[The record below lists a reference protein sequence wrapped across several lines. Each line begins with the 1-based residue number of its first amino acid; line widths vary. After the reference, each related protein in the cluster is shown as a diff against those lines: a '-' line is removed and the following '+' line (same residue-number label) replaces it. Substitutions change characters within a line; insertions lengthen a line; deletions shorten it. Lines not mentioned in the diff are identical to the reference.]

1 MPRTVTNDFR
11 AAPARRAATQ
21 DTCSV
26 NRSELLARTGCLT
39 VIRPPAPPVKPA
51 PGQPGSLSSY
61 VPALPEV
68 FVAIVDDGRI
78 LAFNGHVDLGTGIR
92 TSLAQIVAEELD
104 VPAARVTMVLGDTAA
119 TPNQGPT
126 IASATIQ
133 ISAAPLRCA
142 AAQARHA
149 LLALA
154 AERFGVDAA
163 QLRVDDGTIS
173 AVDRSGARRQ
183 ASYAELVA
191 QRRIALTLD
200 PHTRTKDPAQY
211 RIVGR
216 ASPRVDLPAK
226 ATGELTFVHD
236 VRVPGMLHG
245 RVVRPPYAGHDSGP
259 FVGASLLDV
268 DRTSVAD
275 VPGLVA
281 VVTIGDFVGVVAERE
296 EHAIRAARQLR
307 VVWRPHPPLPPL
319 DDPAAA
325 IAAAPAQ
332 PRLLLDEGDVEA
344 ARTLPDTLTLTR
356 TYTWPFQMHAS
367 IGPSCAVADYRA
379 RGDGRITVWSGTQNP
394 VSLRYD
400 LATLVARDEAD
411 IDIVRM
417 EAAGCYGR
425 NGADD
430 VCGDALLLS
439 RAVGRPVRVQ
449 LMRAD
454 EHLWEPK
461 GAGQQM
467 RVTGT
472 VSRDGRLVGYDF
484 ATRYPS
490 NDAPLL
496 AALLTGTIAP
506 EPRVFEM
513 GDRTAVS
520 PYVCAHRRFVCE
532 DLAPLVRASWLRG
545 VSALP
550 NSFAHDAF
558 VDECAALTGVD
569 PLAFRIRH
577 LQDARDRTAACRG
590 RTRGLEAARAPRSRS
605 GARRTRARHRVRAL
619 RAQPLSRFR
628 RGVVR
633 VDRGAE
639 RRSRDRR
646 DSRRARDGRTGH
658 RHDDQS
664 GRRAPSD
671 SRQCDPG
678 AEPHA
683 EGARALRGRQGRVAR
698 MGELSDPDLRG
709 SAGCRR
715 RADAATGRTAARCR
729 RIGIGAGAG
738 RGRERAVRRDRRAV
752 LRAAFY
758 AGNDSRR
765 TARRRPLARGRGG
778 RHARGG
784 RYRLAAIRRDRGRRE
799 PNAPITRHSAPSS
812 SIILRSR
819 NCSATRSPG
828 FSVPYVRSVT

>member
-1 MPRTVTNDFR
+1 MGLQRRGDR
-11 AAPARRAATQ
+11 AANRHERLSRGARRAATQ

-68 FVAIVDDGRI
+68 FVTIVDDGRI

-154 AERFGVDAA
+154 AERFGVDAG
-163 QLRVDDGTIS
+163 QLRIDDGTIS
-173 AVDRSGARRQ
+173 AVDRSGVLRR

-325 IAAAPAQ
+325 IAAAPAK

-379 RGDGRITVWSGTQNP
+379 PGDGRITVWSGTQNP

-496 AALLTGTIAP
+496 AALLSGTIAP

-520 PYVCAHRRFVCE
+520 PYGCAHRRFVCE

-577 LQDARDRTAACRG
+577 LQDARAIELLHA
-590 RTRGLEAARAPRSRS
+590 
-605 GARRTRARHRVRAL
+605 V
-619 RAQPLSRFR
+619 
-628 RGVVR
+628 
-633 VDRGAE
+633 AE
-639 RRSRDRR
+639 R
-646 DSRRARDGRTGH
+646 
-658 RHDDQS
+658 
-664 GRRAPSD
+664 
-671 SRQCDPG
+671 
-678 AEPHA
+678 
-683 EGARALRGRQGRVAR
+683 
-698 MGELSDPDLRG
+698 
-709 SAGCRR
+709 AGWTPR
-715 RADAATGRTAARCR
+715 
-729 RIGIGAGAG
+729 
-738 RGRERAVRRDRRAV
+738 VRRDP
-752 LRAAFY
+752 
-758 AGNDSRR
+758 DP
-765 TARRRPLARGRGG
+765 ARVVRGRGIAYARYVHSRFPGFGAAWSAWIVDLSVDRVTGEIRVERVTVGQDTGTMINPDGVRHQIHGNVIQVLSRTLKERVRFADGKVASREWASYPILTFAEVPDVDVVLMPRQGEPPLGAGESASVPGPAAVANALFDATGVRFYAPPFAPETIRAGLRDAG
-778 RHARGG
+778 RL
-784 RYRLAAIRRDRGRRE
+784 LAAEAAG
-799 PNAPITRHSAPSS
+799 TRA
-812 SIILRSR
+812 
-819 NCSATRSPG
+819 AADTA
-828 FSVPYVRSVT
+828 

>member
-1 MPRTVTNDFR
+1 M
-11 AAPARRAATQ
+11 
-21 DTCSV
+21 

-154 AERFGVDAA
+154 AEQFGVDAG

-173 AVDRSGARRQ
+173 AVDHSGAQRQ
-183 ASYAELVA
+183 ASYAKLVT

-379 RGDGRITVWSGTQNP
+379 PDDGRITVWSGTQNP

-550 NSFAHDAF
+550 NSFAHDTF

-577 LQDARDRTAACRG
+577 LQDARAIELLHA
-590 RTRGLEAARAPRSRS
+590 
-605 GARRTRARHRVRAL
+605 V
-619 RAQPLSRFR
+619 
-628 RGVVR
+628 
-633 VDRGAE
+633 AE
-639 RRSRDRR
+639 R
-646 DSRRARDGRTGH
+646 
-658 RHDDQS
+658 
-664 GRRAPSD
+664 
-671 SRQCDPG
+671 
-678 AEPHA
+678 
-683 EGARALRGRQGRVAR
+683 
-698 MGELSDPDLRG
+698 
-709 SAGCRR
+709 AGWTPR
-715 RADAATGRTAARCR
+715 
-729 RIGIGAGAG
+729 
-738 RGRERAVRRDRRAV
+738 VRRDP
-752 LRAAFY
+752 
-758 AGNDSRR
+758 DP
-765 TARRRPLARGRGG
+765 ARVVRGRGIAY
-778 RHARGG
+778 AR
-784 RYRLAAIRRDRGRRE
+784 YV
-799 PNAPITRHSAPSS
+799 HS
-812 SIILRSR
+812 RF
-819 NCSATRSPG
+819 PG
-828 FSVPYVRSVT
+828 FGAAWSAWIVDLSVDRVTGEIRVERVTVGQDTGTMINPDGVRHQIHGNVIQVLSRTLKERVRFADGKVASREWAGYPILTFAEVPDVDVVLMPRQGEPPLGAGESASVPGPAAVANALFDATGVRFYAPPFTPETIRAGLRDAGRLLAGDAAGTRAPADTA

>member
-1 MPRTVTNDFR
+1 M
-11 AAPARRAATQ
+11 
-21 DTCSV
+21 

-68 FVAIVDDGRI
+68 FVAILDDGRL

-133 ISAAPLRCA
+133 ISATPLRCA
-142 AAQARHA
+142 AAQARHT

-154 AERFGVDAA
+154 AERFGVDVER
-163 QLRVDDGTIS
+163 LGIDDGTIS
-173 AVDRSGARRQ
+173 ADGQVVTFA
-183 ASYAELVA
+183 ALVA
-191 QRRIALTLD
+191 ARRIALTLD
-200 PHTRTKDPAQY
+200 LNTRTKDPAHY

-226 ATGELTFVHD
+226 ATGQLTFVHD
-236 VRVPGMLHG
+236 MRVPGMLHG

-259 FVGASLLDV
+259 FVGTSLVDV
-268 DRTSVAD
+268 DRASVAD

-281 VVTIGDFVGVVAERE
+281 VVTLGDFVGVVAERE

-307 VVWRPHPPLPPL
+307 VTWRPLPALPPL
-319 DDPAAA
+319 DAPTAA
-325 IAAAPAQ
+325 IAAAPAT
-332 PRLLLDEGDVEA
+332 RRVLLDEGDVDA
-344 ARTLPDTLTLTR
+344 ARTEPDTLTLSR
-356 TYTWPFQMHAS
+356 TYAWPFQMHGS
-367 IGPSCAVADYRA
+367 IGPSCALADYRA
-379 RGDGRITVWSGTQNP
+379 PGDGRITVWSGTQNP

-411 IDIVRM
+411 IDVVRM

-449 LMRAD
+449 LSRAD

-461 GAGQQM
+461 GAGQSMQ
-467 RVTGT
+467 VTGT
-472 VSRDGRLVGYDF
+472 VTRDGRLLGYDF
-484 ATRYPS
+484 TTRYPS

-496 AALLTGTIAP
+496 AALLTGAIAP
-506 EPRVFEM
+506 APRVFEM

-520 PYVCAHRRFVCE
+520 PYVSPHRRFVCE

-558 VDECAALTGVD
+558 VDECAALTGID

-577 LQDARDRTAACRG
+577 LQDTRAIELLQAVAERAGWTPRVRRPLDERDQHDERDEARLVRG
-590 RTRGLEAARAPRSRS
+590 RGIAYARYVHSRFPGFGAAWSAWIVDLSVDRVSGEIRIERVTVGQDTGTMINPDGVRHQIHGNVIQVLSR
-605 GARRTRARHRVRAL
+605 TLKERVRFADGKV
-619 RAQPLSRFR
+619 ASREWASYPILTFAEVPDVD
-628 RGVVR
+628 VVLM
-633 VDRGAE
+633 
-639 RRSRDRR
+639 
-646 DSRRARDGRTGH
+646 
-658 RHDDQS
+658 
-664 GRRAPSD
+664 P
-671 SRQCDPG
+671 
-678 AEPHA
+678 
-683 EGARALRGRQGRVAR
+683 RQGEPPLGAGESASVPGPAAVANALFDATGVR
-698 MGELSDPDLRG
+698 FYAPPFTPETVRAGLRE
-709 SAGCRR
+709 AGRLM
-715 RADAATGRTAARCR
+715 RADAA
-729 RIGIGAGAG
+729 
-738 RGRERAVRRDRRAV
+738 
-752 LRAAFY
+752 
-758 AGNDSRR
+758 
-765 TARRRPLARGRGG
+765 
-778 RHARGG
+778 
-784 RYRLAAIRRDRGRRE
+784 
-799 PNAPITRHSAPSS
+799 AP
-812 SIILRSR
+812 
-819 NCSATRSPG
+819 
-828 FSVPYVRSVT
+828 VTT

>member
-1 MPRTVTNDFR
+1 M
-11 AAPARRAATQ
+11 
-21 DTCSV
+21 

-104 VPAARVTMVLGDTAA
+104 VPAARVTMVLGDTAT

-154 AERFGVDAA
+154 AEQFGVDAG

-173 AVDRSGARRQ
+173 AVDHSGAQRQ

-236 VRVPGMLHG
+236 VRAPGMLHG

-379 RGDGRITVWSGTQNP
+379 PGDGRITVWSGTQNP

-550 NSFAHDAF
+550 NSFAHDTF

-577 LQDARDRTAACRG
+577 LQDARAIELLHA
-590 RTRGLEAARAPRSRS
+590 
-605 GARRTRARHRVRAL
+605 V
-619 RAQPLSRFR
+619 
-628 RGVVR
+628 
-633 VDRGAE
+633 AE
-639 RRSRDRR
+639 R
-646 DSRRARDGRTGH
+646 
-658 RHDDQS
+658 
-664 GRRAPSD
+664 
-671 SRQCDPG
+671 
-678 AEPHA
+678 
-683 EGARALRGRQGRVAR
+683 
-698 MGELSDPDLRG
+698 
-709 SAGCRR
+709 AGWTPR
-715 RADAATGRTAARCR
+715 
-729 RIGIGAGAG
+729 
-738 RGRERAVRRDRRAV
+738 VRRDP
-752 LRAAFY
+752 
-758 AGNDSRR
+758 DP
-765 TARRRPLARGRGG
+765 ARVVRGRGIAY
-778 RHARGG
+778 AR
-784 RYRLAAIRRDRGRRE
+784 YV
-799 PNAPITRHSAPSS
+799 HS
-812 SIILRSR
+812 RF
-819 NCSATRSPG
+819 PG
-828 FSVPYVRSVT
+828 FGAAWSAWIVDLSVDRVTGEIRVERVTVGQDTGTMINPDGVRHQIHGNVIQVLSRTLKERVRFADGKVASREWAGYPILTFAEVPDVDVVLMPRQGEPPLGAGESASVPGPAAVANALFDATGVRFYAPPFTPETIRAGLRDAGRLLAGDAAGTRAPADTA

>member
-1 MPRTVTNDFR
+1 M
-11 AAPARRAATQ
+11 
-21 DTCSV
+21 

-154 AERFGVDAA
+154 AEQFGVDAG

-173 AVDRSGARRQ
+173 AVDHSGAQRQ
-183 ASYAELVA
+183 ASYAKLVT

-379 RGDGRITVWSGTQNP
+379 PGDGRITVWSGTQNP

-550 NSFAHDAF
+550 NSFAHDTF

-577 LQDARDRTAACRG
+577 LQDARAIELLHA
-590 RTRGLEAARAPRSRS
+590 
-605 GARRTRARHRVRAL
+605 V
-619 RAQPLSRFR
+619 
-628 RGVVR
+628 
-633 VDRGAE
+633 AE
-639 RRSRDRR
+639 R
-646 DSRRARDGRTGH
+646 
-658 RHDDQS
+658 
-664 GRRAPSD
+664 
-671 SRQCDPG
+671 
-678 AEPHA
+678 
-683 EGARALRGRQGRVAR
+683 
-698 MGELSDPDLRG
+698 
-709 SAGCRR
+709 AGWTPR
-715 RADAATGRTAARCR
+715 
-729 RIGIGAGAG
+729 
-738 RGRERAVRRDRRAV
+738 VRRDP
-752 LRAAFY
+752 
-758 AGNDSRR
+758 DP
-765 TARRRPLARGRGG
+765 ARVVRGRGIAY
-778 RHARGG
+778 AR
-784 RYRLAAIRRDRGRRE
+784 YV
-799 PNAPITRHSAPSS
+799 HS
-812 SIILRSR
+812 RF
-819 NCSATRSPG
+819 PG
-828 FSVPYVRSVT
+828 FGAAWSAWIVDLSVDRVTGEIRVERVTVGQDTGTMINPDGVRHQIHGNVIQVLSRTLKERVRFADGKVASREWAGYPILTFAEVPDVDVVLMPRQGEPPLGAGESASVPGPAAVANALFDATGVRFYAPPFTPETIRAGLRDAGRLLAGDAAGTRAPADTA

>member
-1 MPRTVTNDFR
+1 MGLQRRGDR
-11 AAPARRAATQ
+11 AANRHERLSRGTRRAATQ

-154 AERFGVDAA
+154 AERLGVDAG

-173 AVDRSGARRQ
+173 AIDRSGAQRQ

-200 PHTRTKDPAQY
+200 LHTRTKDPAQY

-307 VVWRPHPPLPPL
+307 VVWRPHPALPPL

-379 RGDGRITVWSGTQNP
+379 LGDGRITVWSGTQNP

-520 PYVCAHRRFVCE
+520 PYGCAHRRFVCE

-577 LQDARDRTAACRG
+577 LQDARAIELLHA
-590 RTRGLEAARAPRSRS
+590 
-605 GARRTRARHRVRAL
+605 V
-619 RAQPLSRFR
+619 
-628 RGVVR
+628 
-633 VDRGAE
+633 AE
-639 RRSRDRR
+639 RAGWTPRVRR
-646 DSRRARDGRTGH
+646 DSDPAR
-658 RHDDQS
+658 
-664 GRRAPSD
+664 
-671 SRQCDPG
+671 
-678 AEPHA
+678 
-683 EGARALRGRQGRVAR
+683 V
-698 MGELSDPDLRG
+698 
-709 SAGCRR
+709 
-715 RADAATGRTAARCR
+715 
-729 RIGIGAGAG
+729 
-738 RGRERAVRRDRRAV
+738 V
-752 LRAAFY
+752 
-758 AGNDSRR
+758 
-765 TARRRPLARGRGG
+765 RGRGIAY
-778 RHARGG
+778 AR
-784 RYRLAAIRRDRGRRE
+784 YV
-799 PNAPITRHSAPSS
+799 HS
-812 SIILRSR
+812 RF
-819 NCSATRSPG
+819 PG
-828 FSVPYVRSVT
+828 FGAAWSAWIVDLSVDRVTGEIRVERVTVGQDTGTMINPDGVRHQIHGNVIQVLSRTLKERVRFADGKVASREWASYPILTFAEVPDVDVVLMPRQGEPPLGAGESASVPGPAAVANALFDATGVRFYAPPFTPETIRAGLRDAGRLLAGEAAGTRAPDTA

>member
-1 MPRTVTNDFR
+1 M
-11 AAPARRAATQ
+11 
-21 DTCSV
+21 

-154 AERFGVDAA
+154 AEQFGVDAG

-173 AVDRSGARRQ
+173 AVDHSGAQRQ

-236 VRVPGMLHG
+236 VRAPGMLHG

-379 RGDGRITVWSGTQNP
+379 PGDGRITVWSGTQNP

-532 DLAPLVRASWLRG
+532 DLAPLARASWLRG

-577 LQDARDRTAACRG
+577 LQDARAIELLHA
-590 RTRGLEAARAPRSRS
+590 
-605 GARRTRARHRVRAL
+605 V
-619 RAQPLSRFR
+619 
-628 RGVVR
+628 
-633 VDRGAE
+633 AE
-639 RRSRDRR
+639 R
-646 DSRRARDGRTGH
+646 
-658 RHDDQS
+658 
-664 GRRAPSD
+664 
-671 SRQCDPG
+671 
-678 AEPHA
+678 
-683 EGARALRGRQGRVAR
+683 
-698 MGELSDPDLRG
+698 
-709 SAGCRR
+709 AGWTPR
-715 RADAATGRTAARCR
+715 
-729 RIGIGAGAG
+729 
-738 RGRERAVRRDRRAV
+738 VRRDP
-752 LRAAFY
+752 
-758 AGNDSRR
+758 DP
-765 TARRRPLARGRGG
+765 ARIVRGRGIAYARYVHSRFPG
-778 RHARGG
+778 FGAAWSAWIVDLSVDRVTGEIRVERVTVGQDTGTMINPDGVRHQIHGNVIQVLSRTLKERVRFADGKVASREWAGYPILTFAEVPDVDVVLMPRQGEPPLGAGESASVPGPAAVANALFDATGVRFYAPPFTPETIRAGLRHAG
-784 RYRLAAIRRDRGRRE
+784 RLLAGDAAG
-799 PNAPITRHSAPSS
+799 TRA
-812 SIILRSR
+812 
-819 NCSATRSPG
+819 AADTA
-828 FSVPYVRSVT
+828 